1 MTRPGTTLALLL
13 GLLVAQPA
21 AAYRFAVQPLTD
33 NDRSNSRLAVDG
45 AIVAWESCQFV
56 GGLSPPT
63 CEIWAFDANQ
73 PELGPRQITSNEVPD
88 GCVDVAGRWLIYHRF
103 IGLGQVVLKDL
114 DAGESILSSDG
125 VDDSCPR
132 LSSELAVWGHA
143 GQVIVRD
150 RNTGLQQAVASGSRY
165 DVSGPFVVWQQ
176 QSSGPPGDL
185 DVWFLDTTALPW
197 TPQRLTTTPVRHQF
211 AQVYAARRFV
221 FFPTLSTVQ
230 VPFVTWERDVAGVA
244 QIMLWD
250 GTTTTQVTSSPLN
263 QRNPWVSGV
272 SATLF
277 LNEQP
282 TLAWISGGFDR
293 LELSYCTVCDG
304 NPDNNIPLASNV
316 YSHHVLRS
324 WIAYAQA
331 SGEISFFDGVDVTP
345 VTTVPSGNSSP
356 RLGFRSTP
364 PVGPFL
370 VWPRDDDPFSGL
382 KIDFAP
388 EPATVASGLAAA
400 ATLLGLRRRRPHRG

>member
-33 NDRSNSRLAVDG
+33 NDRSDFGLAVDG
-45 AIVAWESCQFV
+45 AIVAWESCEFV
-56 GGLSPPT
+56 GFLSPPT

-73 PELGPRQITSNEVPD
+73 PELGPRQITSNEVRD

-103 IGLGQVVLKDL
+103 IGLGQVVLQDL

-150 RNTGLQQAVASGSRY
+150 RNTGLQQAVASGSGY

-197 TPQRLTTTPVRHQF
+197 TPQRLTTTPVRDQF
-211 AQVYAARRFV
+211 AQVYAARQFV
-221 FFPTLSTVQ
+221 FFSTVW
-230 VPFVTWERDVAGVA
+230 VPFVTWERKDGGGVA
-244 QIMLWD
+244 QVMLWD

-263 QRNPWVSGV
+263 QRNPQVSGV

-282 TLAWISGGFDR
+282 TLAWISGGFDHF
-293 LELSYCTVCDG
+293 ELSYCTVCDG
-304 NPDNNIPLASNV
+304 NPDNNILLASNV
-316 YSHHVLRS
+316 YSHDVLRS
-324 WIAYAQA
+324 WIAYAKG

-345 VTTVPSGNSSP
+345 VTTAPGDNSFP
-356 RLGFRSTP
+356 LLGFRSTP

-370 VWPRDDDPFSGL
+370 VWSRDDGSDYE
-382 KIDFAP
+382 IDFAP